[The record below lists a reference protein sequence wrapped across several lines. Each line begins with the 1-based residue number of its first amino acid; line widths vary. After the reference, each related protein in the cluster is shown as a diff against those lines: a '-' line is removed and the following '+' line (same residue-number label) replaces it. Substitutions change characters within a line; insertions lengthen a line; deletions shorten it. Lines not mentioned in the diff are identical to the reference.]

1 MALGEQR
8 AKNSFNAGRCVL
20 QSFPAAGSWNLST
33 YIAPAI
39 FALPF
44 SLQPFSLRPKIAP
57 PFSLQPFS
65 LLPFSLWPKG
75 LMVEIFTPKS
85 PRTFCHRQ
93 NPPSHFPLTIFS
105 PRQYASRD
113 AKWNIIFNFSWF
125 WMVSDICQK
134 SIWCKKNNNN

>member
-1 MALGEQR
+1 MTLGEQR

-33 YIAPAI
+33 YIAPAV

-75 LMVEIFTPKS
+75 LMVEIS
-85 PRTFCHRQ
+85 PPF
-93 NPPSHFPLTIFS
+93 PSAIFS

-134 SIWCKKNNNN
+134 SIWCNKNNNN